1 MPWLNPS
8 PGRGCGAHEFASDP
22 YVQSCSETE
31 QDVHGL
37 LPSHLQVE
45 YDQYPVL
52 PENTPHQP
60 RLDTVASCSGDP
72 NLILRARQMSHCQR
86 GQPLTSL
93 CKTERGMAVK
103 SRHGG
108 LTAWDVLSL
117 FLAGCSDRSDDGATS
132 LSSSIDTARS
142 GRCVG
147 WGAGSEQNVC
157 HATSRCFWAKYRPVV

>member
-1 MPWLNPS
+1 MLWLSTP
-8 PGRGCGAHEFASDP
+8 PGRGCGAHELASDP

-37 LPSHLQVE
+37 LPSHLQSNTISTLSSQRE
-45 YDQYPVL
+45 
-52 PENTPHQP
+52 TPHQP

-86 GQPLTSL
+86 GQPLMSL
-93 CKTERGMAVK
+93 CKTERGMAAV
-103 SRHGG
+103 SRQG

-147 WGAGSEQNVC
+147 WGGAGSEQNV
-157 HATSRCFWAKYRPVV
+157 SRDVALLWAK